1 MILRKNERGADAI
14 ACKKTHDKVVQALK
28 PEISAGSISHI
39 LTSSDEKEYDVAS
52 EAISWQLILKSI
64 HRYCIQ
70 YDFVLLLTI
79 PWNVDLMQPL
89 QVAKATKFLN
99 GIDDWQQLQ
108 DTNYYDWQAFILK
121 HGSAVELES
130 DSWLEDTLLLSM
142 DKTLRTEIESDI
154 SGFPK
159 TQQG

>member
-1 MILRKNERGADAI
+1 
-14 ACKKTHDKVVQALK
+14 
-28 PEISAGSISHI
+28 
-39 LTSSDEKEYDVAS
+39 
-52 EAISWQLILKSI
+52 
-64 HRYCIQ
+64 
-70 YDFVLLLTI
+70 
-79 PWNVDLMQPL
+79 MQPL